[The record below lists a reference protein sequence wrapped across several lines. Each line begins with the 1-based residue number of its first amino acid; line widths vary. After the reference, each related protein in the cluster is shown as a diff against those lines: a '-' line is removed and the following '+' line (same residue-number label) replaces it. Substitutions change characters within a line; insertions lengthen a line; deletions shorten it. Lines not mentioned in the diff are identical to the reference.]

1 MNCTPQFASEA
12 GNILAKESG
21 TFGMTWMINSKG
33 MANVSLRSIG
43 DYDVSAIAKT
53 FGGGGHRNAAGFEVA
68 FDRLKF
74 IDGVLHIQ

>member
-1 MNCTPQFASEA
+1 
-12 GNILAKESG
+12 
-21 TFGMTWMINSKG
+21 
-33 MANVSLRSIG
+33 MANVSLRSVG

-68 FDRLKF
+68 LDRLKF